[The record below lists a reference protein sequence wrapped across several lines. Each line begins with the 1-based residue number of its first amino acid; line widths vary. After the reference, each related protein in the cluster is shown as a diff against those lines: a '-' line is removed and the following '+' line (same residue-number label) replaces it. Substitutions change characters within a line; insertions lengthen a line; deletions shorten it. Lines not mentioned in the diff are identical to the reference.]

1 MKKIIALVVLVLYAP
16 FGFACTTFLLSKD
29 GQHYFGRNYD
39 WVTGNGMVLVNAR
52 GLAKTSL
59 PTGNGPQISWVSEF
73 GSVTFNQYGK
83 ENPMGGM
90 NEKGLVVELMWLEGT
105 QYPKEDT
112 RAALDV
118 LQWVQ
123 YQLDCNETVEE
134 VVQSDKKV
142 RIANRGNTPLH
153 YLVADATGAAA
164 TIEFLN
170 GKIVVHRGSDL
181 PYPVLTNTVYADA
194 LKRTGDPA
202 QNNNRRFTD
211 NSVERFATACAM
223 VTKYKDPATEAAPV
237 DYAFSIL
244 NNVAQGDFTRWSI
257 VYDISNK
264 GIHFITHNRRERKS
278 LSFRDLNFSC
288 INPPIAFPLTSSVSG
303 NIGPSMKAITAAEN
317 RAILEQSVQESSRI
331 LNISKEEV
339 DKVAAYFSSAKCSVK

>member
-1 MKKIIALVVLVLYAP
+1 MKKIVALVLLALYAP
-16 FGFACTTFLLSKD
+16 FSFACTTFLLSKD

-52 GLAKTSL
+52 GLEKTSL

-83 ENPMGGM
+83 ENPTGGM
-90 NEKGLVVELMWLEGT
+90 NEKGLVVELMWLEAT
-105 QYPKEDT
+105 QYPEVDS

-123 YQLDCNETVEE
+123 YQLDCSETVEE
-134 VVQSDKKV
+134 VIQSDKKV
-142 RIANRGNTPLH
+142 RIGNRGNTPLH

-164 TIEFLN
+164 TIEFLD
-170 GKIVVHRGSDL
+170 GKMVVHKGSTL

-202 QNNNRRFTD
+202 QNSNRRFTD
-211 NSVERFATACAM
+211 NSIERFATACGLVA
-223 VTKYKDPATEAAPV
+223 KYKDPATKVPPV

-244 NNVAQGDFTRWSI
+244 NSVAQGDFTRWSI
-257 VYDISNK
+257 VYDISHK
-264 GIHFITHNRRERKS
+264 SIHFITYDRRERKS
-278 LSFRDLNFSC
+278 LSFKDVSFSC
-288 INPPIAFPLTSSVSG
+288 GNPPLAFSLTSSVSG
-303 NIGPSMKAITAAEN
+303 SIGPSMKDLTSAEN
-317 RAILEQSVQESSRI
+317 KAMLEQSVQESSRI
-331 LNISKEEV
+331 LTISKEEV
-339 DKVAAYFSSAKCSVK
+339 DKVAAYFSAAKCSVK